1 MEGDDSTALLQTH
14 NLSVTYESVGGDVR
28 ALSDVS
34 FKVGQKEFVAI
45 VGESGAGKSTLA
57 LAIIGLLGNTTIKG
71 DIIYRGKDLSTLSRK
86 EWNKY
91 RGTEIGM
98 IFQEPLSS
106 LNPIEKIGNQIDEAI
121 KIGKSREGL
130 KKELRVHNY
139 SPTGLVSS
147 MPQQEYSHLVNV
159 PGLSRASSSLKPE
172 AKEEVLQWFRKVR
185 IPDPENA
192 EML

>member
-1 MEGDDSTALLQTH
+1 
-14 NLSVTYESVGGDVR
+14 
-28 ALSDVS
+28 
-34 FKVGQKEFVAI
+34 
-45 VGESGAGKSTLA
+45 
-57 LAIIGLLGNTTIKG
+57 
-71 DIIYRGKDLSTLSRK
+71 
-86 EWNKY
+86 
-91 RGTEIGM
+91 M

-159 PGLSRASSSLKPE
+159 PRLSRASSSLKPE